1 MGRIGRCVIVV
12 AALGWGAGEVRAEG
26 GPTVRVAGLAPFTEA
41 ELEEA
46 LRLRLGGEHRVEVVS
61 GARGMTI
68 TVDGRTRSIR
78 LGHERGVEAARVV
91 ALVAAGMV
99 IDEAHEKRRDV
110 VPIDA
115 HGMAADSS
123 RPVSRFD
130 EADEV
135 ESEADEAPPARRW
148 TLAGLVVPAGA
159 EATRSATGVMLS
171 FDRAQG
177 VDGVRLMMAI
187 GVTSSSIDL
196 GEMAPTIRT
205 VEVPIRAGAWLGDR
219 YAVGASAVA
228 IPYETRGGAGD
239 RNVLFGAG
247 VMARAQL
254 TLGGGGTGVV
264 VQVGI
269 DGMAS
274 SVEYRWE
281 GDAVLASGRFRPWLA
296 IGVSWEGG
304 P

>member
-26 GPTVRVAGLAPFTEA
+26 GPTVRVAGLAPFSEA
-41 ELEEA
+41 ELAEA

-61 GARGMTI
+61 GARGITI

-99 IDEAHEKRRDV
+99 IDEAQEKRRDQAPTSGNAMV
-110 VPIDA
+110 
-115 HGMAADSS
+115 AAGPGPGP
-123 RPVSRFD
+123 RVD
-130 EADEV
+130 EEDEV
-135 ESEADEAPPARRW
+135 ERDADEAAPVRRW
-148 TLAGLVVPAGA
+148 TLAGLLTPAGA
-159 EATRSATGVMLS
+159 AGTHSATGVMLA

-228 IPYETRGGAGD
+228 VPYETRGGAGD

-247 VMARAQL
+247 VMARAQVM
-254 TLGGGGTGVV
+254 LGGGGTGVV
-264 VQVGI
+264 AQVGI

-296 IGVSWEGG
+296 IGVTWEGG